1 MQIVITND
9 VILETAMYSGEKSLM
24 LDVYLG
30 RNNST
35 KSVRVAEMN
44 YIEKFLE
51 ITDKQDLNAVKSVP
65 IRMVGRIRPE
75 GEVEFMAIGH
85 YLEDKW
91 LLITPTVNTCF
102 LKFERLVKMI
112 GGELDNIT
120 IWIE

>member
-9 VILETAMYSGEKSLM
+9 VILEASMSSGEKGLM

-30 RNNST
+30 RENNI
-35 KSVRVAEMN
+35 KSVKVAEMN

-51 ITDKQDLNAVKSVP
+51 VTDKKNLEEVKNVP
-65 IRMVGRIRPE
+65 VRMVGRVRPE

-85 YLEDKW
+85 YLQDKW
-91 LLITPTVNTCF
+91 LLTIPTVNTRF
-102 LKFERLVKMI
+102 LKFERLVKMM

-120 IWIE
+120 IYI

>member
-1 MQIVITND
+1 MQIVVTND
-9 VILETAMYSGEKSLM
+9 AILEAAMYSGEKGLM
-24 LDVYLG
+24 LDVHLG
-30 RNNST
+30 RNNCT
-35 KSVRVAEMN
+35 KSVRVVEMN

-51 ITDKQDLNAVKSVP
+51 VTDKKDLDEVKNVP

-85 YLEDKW
+85 YLQDKW
-91 LLITPTVNTCF
+91 LLTIPTVNTCF
-102 LKFERLVKMI
+102 LKFKRLVKMM